1 MAPTPKPKALELADQ
16 LERISEAEP
25 VVTPSSRAA
34 DLICELA
41 ERWAESPTLRADP
54 GLRFK
59 PMFIGTI
66 TDGDHS

>member
-1 MAPTPKPKALELADQ
+1 MTEY
-16 LERISEAEP
+16 

-34 DLICELA
+34 DLNCELA